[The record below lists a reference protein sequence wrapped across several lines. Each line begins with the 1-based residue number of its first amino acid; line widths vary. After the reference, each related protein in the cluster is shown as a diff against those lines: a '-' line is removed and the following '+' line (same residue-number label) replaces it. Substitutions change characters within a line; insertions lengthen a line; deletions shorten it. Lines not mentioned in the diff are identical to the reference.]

1 MIDYLV
7 TDIKSKMKSHY
18 GTGYKPPPKMINKAS
33 ETGQELIEVLIKNR
47 AL

>member
-1 MIDYLV
+1 MIDYLI

-18 GTGYKPPPKMINKAS
+18 GAGYKPAPKMINKGT
-33 ETGQELIEVLIKNR
+33 ETDQELIEAMIKNR